1 VWDRGHVSVGEL
13 WGYYCKYPYLT
24 RMRDRSVLVDGV
36 LSTLTSLMWD
46 LEGFALADS
55 YDEASGRYVG
65 LVLPSGDARFGQITD
80 ASLLVAPSVAKAQ
93 TVPASTPGE
102 GGEEGTDVSRGSL
115 GGSFVDGA
123 GAKPGVVVSEKAHNT
138 RYFGVFRVDP
148 ERYARDLTRVSQEVL
163 QQLAAVDGA
172 QLDVTIEVH
181 AKTPDGFP
189 DDKVRVVLENA
200 RTLKFEQSSF
210 EDD

>member
-1 VWDRGHVSVGEL
+1 
-13 WGYYCKYPYLT
+13 
-24 RMRDRSVLVDGV
+24 
-36 LSTLTSLMWD
+36 
-46 LEGFALADS
+46 
-55 YDEASGRYVG
+55 
-65 LVLPSGDARFGQITD
+65 
-80 ASLLVAPSVAKAQ
+80 
-93 TVPASTPGE
+93 VPASAPGE
-102 GGEEGTDVSRGSL
+102 ETGDGTDVSRGGL
-115 GGSFVDGA
+115 GGLSFVDRA
-123 GAKPGVVVSEKAHNT
+123 ASEREVALPEKAHNT

-163 QQLAAVDGA
+163 QQLAAVDGT